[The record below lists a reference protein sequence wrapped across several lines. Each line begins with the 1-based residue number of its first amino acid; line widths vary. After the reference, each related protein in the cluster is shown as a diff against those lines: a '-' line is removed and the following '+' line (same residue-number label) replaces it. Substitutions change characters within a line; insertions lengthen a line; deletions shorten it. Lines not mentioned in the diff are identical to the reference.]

1 MINWKEWTKQT
12 IASMHG
18 DIYLYRDIY
27 KGKHAKHFE
36 RAKQLIQSGEII
48 EHGNDKVLGPGVPT
62 NIRTPYIVMNISKL
76 IVDTPAILISRSI
89 GKISSSIPSDEEQN
103 DAATTEAEELVDG
116 HGSFDD
122 VQNETIRQIEKN
134 SKLAL
139 KHKRN
144 IVQHQLD
151 GGIVGV
157 PVDDDKGIRIEF
169 KARDVYYPHDDGMGA
184 DLAYYKKVEE
194 KEYLH
199 VYRERTDGK
208 DLTATNMLYEL
219 AGGQLTPA
227 DDVITK
233 QILKTNELEKKY
245 PGRSQL
251 FIQYLP
257 NDDTFMDDLGVS
269 ALEGQLA
276 HQDEI
281 NWRLTRNALVFE
293 RNSTPRL
300 AVTSDIFAALQ
311 DQAEERFGEAGRHF
325 IDHQMLEIVTMDENG
340 KSMEVIQVDVKNIG
354 GMEWA
359 DTLIREMLVSTSTSQ
374 KAIDYFSGDAAN
386 NAASGVAKFYDL
398 FVSIVKAE
406 HIQSKYVYFLKQLFE
421 GCMWLANKSS
431 KGSVQ
436 IEEPD
441 IALNEMVPVTRTDLI
456 TENLPA
462 FEAGAMS
469 IETFVRRT
477 NPFASEEWIQSEIE
491 RIEMEKV
498 SVDSTGTPSVETLND
513 NRDANGNP
521 IEEETTVVDE
531 E

>member
-36 RAKQLIQSGEII
+36 RARQLIESGEVID
-48 EHGNDKVLGPGVPT
+48 HTSDKVLGPGVPT

-89 GKISSSIPSDEEQN
+89 GKISSSIPSNEEQN
-103 DAATTEAEELVDG
+103 DAATAEAKEIVDG
-116 HGSFDD
+116 TGEFDD
-122 VQNETIRQIEKN
+122 LQNETIRQIEKN
-134 SKLAL
+134 SKLTL

-151 GGIVGV
+151 GGLVGV
-157 PVDDDKGIRIEF
+157 PVDDDKGLRIEF
-169 KARDVYYPHDDGMGA
+169 KARDVYYPHEDGMGA
-184 DLAYYKKVEE
+184 DLAYYKKVGE

-199 VYRERTDGK
+199 VYRERTDGVN
-208 DLTATNMLYEL
+208 LNTENMLYEL
-219 AGGQLTPA
+219 VGGQLTRT
-227 DDVITK
+227 DDVTARE
-233 QILKTNELEKKY
+233 ILQMNQLKKDY
-245 PGRSQL
+245 PKRSQL

-257 NDDTFMDDLGVS
+257 NDETFMDELGVS

-281 NWRLTRNALVFE
+281 NWRLTRNGLVFE

-311 DQAEERFGEAGRHF
+311 DQAEERFGEAGRNF

-354 GMEWA
+354 GVEWA
-359 DTLIREMLVSTSTSQ
+359 DTLIREMLVATNTSQ
-374 KAIDYFSGDAAN
+374 KAIDYFSGDATN
-386 NAASGVAKFYDL
+386 NAVSGVAKFYDL

-421 GCMWLANKSS
+421 GCMWLANQSS

-436 IEEPD
+436 IEEPE

-456 TENLPA
+456 AENLPA

-477 NPFASEEWIQSEIE
+477 NPYASEEWIQTEIE
-491 RIEMEKV
+491 NIEMQRV
-498 SVDSTGTPSVETLND
+498 SVDSTGTSTIDEVND
-513 NRDANGNP
+513 NRDAAGNP
-521 IEEETTVVDE
+521 ITSVDE